1 MDVLGIT
8 KDAIGLITLLYEKYS
23 EYQDAD
29 ETIKS
34 ICTRLDGV
42 RVRLELYEEYLFRA
56 ESNLR
61 SRHKQ
66 VLVKSLE
73 RVTDILHDL
82 SERLPDPIT
91 VAKKFA
97 WVAWGKRRVEGLLSD
112 LDVWDN
118 DSQRTI
124 FTYDMLNRIRGH
136 DLHYERLFNTGDRS
150 LAATWSLSRRI
161 HSSNEVRLVSNI
173 AIPPETTITIA
184 ESDYRY
190 RYMARLGSELVY
202 IETLPHRRHD
212 NGGERRQ
219 VIERQNRIAE
229 VFHSS
234 DLPSMHLLS
243 CLGTVRHHLVYE
255 IPKPDVEMGGLHWN
269 GSVPTLAGVLG
280 NEIRMSLEDR
290 FRIASEITVAVM
302 TIHAAGWVHKDI
314 RSDNVLFFYEEN
326 RQGYITRT
334 TQIGSAYLVGFGGAR
349 PQTSTS
355 ARYTENDLVK
365 RRYQHPERK
374 GTSVEKFDI
383 RHDMYSLGVVL
394 IELGLQRLLS
404 ELNDQDG
411 EDIGARKDQKGI
423 EEDHTYLV
431 NKSAHE
437 LRDIM
442 GSKYVNA
449 VLTCLT
455 KSTQKEKTT
464 DVLREEFYDDVLLPL
479 KEIFEGLKMRCS
491 SK

>member
-1 MDVLGIT
+1 MI
-8 KDAIGLITLLYEKYS
+8 
-23 EYQDAD
+23 
-29 ETIKS
+29 
-34 ICTRLDGV
+34 
-42 RVRLELYEEYLFRA
+42 
-56 ESNLR
+56 
-61 SRHKQ
+61 
-66 VLVKSLE
+66 
-73 RVTDILHDL
+73 
-82 SERLPDPIT
+82 
-91 VAKKFA
+91 
-97 WVAWGKRRVEGLLSD
+97 
-112 LDVWDN
+112 
-118 DSQRTI
+118 
-124 FTYDMLNRIRGH
+124 
-136 DLHYERLFNTGDRS
+136 
-150 LAATWSLSRRI
+150 
-161 HSSNEVRLVSNI
+161 
-173 AIPPETTITIA
+173 
-184 ESDYRY
+184 
-190 RYMARLGSELVY
+190 
-202 IETLPHRRHD
+202 TLPHRRHD

-464 DVLREEFYDDVLLPL
+464 DVLREEFYDDVLVPL

-491 SK
+491 IACSIEFDASDSDHQENRTSILFYI